1 MGEQTAKTPAQTAVE
16 TRYLLMPNEANQYGT
31 AFGGVIMS
39 WIDMTAAMAAQ
50 KHCHSEVVT
59 ASIDSLSFREPIRIG
74 DHAILKAMV
83 NYAGRT
89 SMEVGVQL
97 LRENPLTGKTALAT
111 TAHLTFVAID
121 ENHRPRPV
129 PPLVAETDNEKRR
142 YENAKLRVQNRKEL
156 LRKINQNKGETS

>member
-1 MGEQTAKTPAQTAVE
+1 MGEQKAKRPAQTAVE
-16 TRYLLMPNEANQYGT
+16 TRYLLMPNETNQYGT

-74 DHAILKAMV
+74 EHAILKAMV

-97 LRENPLTGKTALAT
+97 LRENPLTGKTSLAT

-129 PPLVAETDNEKRR
+129 PPLVPETDDEKRR

>member
-1 MGEQTAKTPAQTAVE
+1 MGEQKAKRPAQTAVE
-16 TRYLLMPNEANQYGT
+16 TRYLLMPNETNQYGT

-74 DHAILKAMV
+74 EHVILRAMV
-83 NYAGRT
+83 NHAGRT
-89 SMEVGVQL
+89 SMEVGVQV
-97 LRENPLTGKTALAT
+97 LRENPITSKTSIAT

-121 ENHRPRPV
+121 ENQKPTPV
-129 PPLVAETDNEKRR
+129 PPIVAETDDEKRR
-142 YENAKLRVQNRKEL
+142 YKNAEIRVQNRKEL
-156 LRKINQNKGETS
+156 LKKIKQNESEEF